1 MSPLARHWRKVDREA
16 VALTAE
22 DLRTLALYEQDRP
35 RVRSDCEGG
44 GINADRPCPWAS
56 CRHHLGFDLSQSGN
70 VREVDGWHS
79 GGPSCSLDVA
89 DQGGVTLEEVGELL
103 GLTRERVR
111 QVEVRALLHV
121 RRAAAKERP

>member
-1 MSPLARHWRKVDREA
+1 VSPVARHWRKVDRGA
-16 VALTAE
+16 FALTAE
-22 DLRTLALYEQDRP
+22 DLRTLQLHAPDRP
-35 RVRSDCEGG
+35 RVRADCEGG
-44 GINADRPCPWAS
+44 ERPCPWAS
-56 CRHHLGFDLSQSGN
+56 CRHHLGLDLSQAGN
-70 VREVDGWHS
+70 VREVEGWDD
-79 GGPSCSLDVA
+79 GGPTCALDVA